1 MRICQRLDYWSAKAS
16 ALVIERYDLMGQR
29 QADTS
34 KDKRDARSVVCLL
47 TGMAYTALVVE
58 LD

>member
-1 MRICQRLDYWSAKAS
+1 M
-16 ALVIERYDLMGQR
+16 
-29 QADTS
+29 S
-34 KDKRDARSVVCLL
+34 KDKRDAKFAVCLL

>member
-1 MRICQRLDYWSAKAS
+1 
-16 ALVIERYDLMGQR
+16 MGQK

-34 KDKRDARSVVCLL
+34 KDRRDAKFAVCSL